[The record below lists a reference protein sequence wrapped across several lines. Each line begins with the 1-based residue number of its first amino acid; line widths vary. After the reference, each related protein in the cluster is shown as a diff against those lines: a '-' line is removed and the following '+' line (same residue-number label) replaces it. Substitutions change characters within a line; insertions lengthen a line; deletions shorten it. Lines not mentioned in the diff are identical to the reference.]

1 MDFVEDYSRLESAQQ
16 ERFQRVVTRL
26 LAGEVLTPGSPLQP
40 DPDWRFAERFRELI
54 DSYLRIGGWGFDLD
68 PTLRLARAI
77 HETGAQRVRFS
88 KLESLILCMLRLHYH
103 EQMQLATEED
113 RCDITVGQ
121 LRERLVHAGKPI
133 AQLSARAFGQAV
145 RKLVRHSL
153 VGVGRGFEADDG
165 AVIEVKPLVEKVLP
179 DDRIQEI
186 AERIKAYVST
196 KTPVT
201 DSEQDADGESEP
213 NTADAGDPEQGT
225 LS

>member
-1 MDFVEDYSRLESAQQ
+1 MDFIEDYPRLESAQQ

-40 DPDWRFAERFRELI
+40 DPDWRFAERFHDLI

-68 PTLRLARAI
+68 PALRLARAI

-103 EQMQLATEED
+103 EQMRLAAEED
-113 RCDITVGQ
+113 RCEITVGQ

-133 AQLSARAFGQAV
+133 AQLSARTLSQAV
-145 RKLVRHSL
+145 RKLARHSL
-153 VGVGRGFEADDG
+153 VGVVRGFEADDD

-186 AERIKAYVST
+186 TERIKAYLSA
-196 KTPVT
+196 KTAVA
-201 DSEQDADGESEP
+201 DSEQDSDAESEP
-213 NTADAGDPEQGT
+213 NTLAADPPQGT
-225 LS
+225 PS

>member
-1 MDFVEDYSRLESAQQ
+1 MDFVEDYPRLESAQQ
-16 ERFQRVVTRL
+16 ERLQRVVTRL

-40 DPDWRFAERFRELI
+40 DPDWRFAERFRDLI

-103 EQMQLATEED
+103 EQMRLAAEED
-113 RCDITVGQ
+113 RCDLTVGQ

-133 AQLSARAFGQAV
+133 AGLSARALGQAV
-145 RKLVRHSL
+145 RKLARHSL
-153 VGVGRGFEADDG
+153 VGVVRGFEADDD

-186 AERIKAYVST
+186 AERIKAYVIT
-196 KTPVT
+196 KTPVA
-201 DSEQDADGESEP
+201 DSEQDADTESEP
-213 NTADAGDPEQGT
+213 NAAGGDQQGT
-225 LS
+225 PS

>member
-1 MDFVEDYSRLESAQQ
+1 MDFVEDYAKLESGQQ

-26 LAGEVLTPGSPLQP
+26 LAGQVLTPGSPLQP
-40 DPDWRFAERFRELI
+40 DPDWRFAERFRDLI

-88 KLESLILCMLRLHYH
+88 KLESLILCQLRLHYH
-103 EQMQLATEED
+103 EQMRLAAEED

-133 AQLSARAFGQAV
+133 AQLSSRALGQAV
-145 RKLVRHSL
+145 RRLARHSL
-153 VGVGRGFEADDG
+153 VFVGRGFEADDD

-196 KTPVT
+196 KIPAA
-201 DSEQDADGESEP
+201 DSEQDPDAESEP
-213 NTADAGDPEQGT
+213 HAGAADPQQGT
-225 LS
+225 PS